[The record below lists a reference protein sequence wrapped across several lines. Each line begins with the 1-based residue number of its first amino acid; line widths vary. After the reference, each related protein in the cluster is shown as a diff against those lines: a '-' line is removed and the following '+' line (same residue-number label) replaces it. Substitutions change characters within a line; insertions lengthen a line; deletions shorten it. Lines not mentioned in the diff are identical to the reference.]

1 MRRGPLGP
9 LGPADGLLKKSVF
22 YPVRNWLIAS
32 IYIYNISM
40 IFLGC
45 VKTVTVS
52 EFHSDSLLVAVSRS
66 WSRQALGFRF
76 VEPWDVLWSQ
86 IRVRDATS
94 GTCCAAEIDEGHH
107 DQDQGQKNDV
117 GMGEEVAGW
126 CSQISN
132 KLKKKPHE

>member
-1 MRRGPLGP
+1 
-9 LGPADGLLKKSVF
+9 
-22 YPVRNWLIAS
+22 
-32 IYIYNISM
+32 M
-40 IFLGC
+40 IFFGR

-94 GTCCAAEIDEGHH
+94 GTCCAAEIDEGHQ
-107 DQDQGQKNDV
+107 DQDQGEKNDV
-117 GMGEEVAGW
+117 GMGEVAGW

-132 KLKKKPHE
+132 KLKNT